1 MLKTR
6 LMFAIAAIALGT
18 TIAFAVTSPDF
29 QRVLANPA
37 AFHGKRVTLVG
48 VAEVTNNEFWI
59 YPDAFSA
66 KKGDFTKAVF
76 VMRDPKGPLYKE
88 LNKHWLKISGTVD
101 AKARLPLGYGPCA
114 ISLDQVELLRSR

>member
-1 MLKTR
+1 MLKKE
-6 LMFAIAAIALGT
+6 LMFAMTGIVLVT

-37 AFHGKRVTLVG
+37 AFNGKRVTLVG

-59 YPDAFSA
+59 YPDARSA

-76 VMRDPKGPLYKE
+76 VKRGPKGPLYKE

-101 AKARLPLGYGPCA
+101 VKTRLPLGYGPCA
-114 ISLDQVELLRSR
+114 ISLDRIELLR